1 MFQLIFEGQLYSV
14 NKSDSNKKEEIQ
26 KELKSLFYSK
36 YGMQNSKGYYHSKT
50 NCYFLITY
58 FYKGRLVRD
67 IDNILKHTI
76 DAFIKVMYKDDRSV
90 KFCLSQAINCDNT
103 INMIDI
109 TNLDSDIVM
118 KLQDFS
124 SNKTYKGEETAI
136 TYIECGEMTNDFY
149 HVDLEHLW
157 K

>member
-14 NKSDSNKKEEIQ
+14 NKTDGEKKSNYQ
-26 KELKSLFYSK
+26 KELRTLLKSK
-36 YGMQNSKGYYHSKT
+36 YGTQESKGHYPPNT
-50 NCYFLITY
+50 NCYFLMTY

-76 DAFIKVMYKDDRSV
+76 DAFIRVMYKNDSCI
-90 KFCLSQAINCDNT
+90 KFCLSQAVNCDNN
-103 INMIDI
+103 INTIDI
-109 TNLDSDIVM
+109 TDLEVDIIE
-118 KLQDFS
+118 KIQDFLF
-124 SNKTYKGEETAI
+124 NKPYLGEETAI
-136 TYIECGEMTNDFY
+136 TYIECGEMTDKFY

>member
-14 NKSDSNKKEEIQ
+14 NKTDSEKKKNFQDEM
-26 KELKSLFYSK
+26 KSLLLSK
-36 YGMQNSKGYYHSKT
+36 YGKQEAKGHYSSKT
-50 NCYFLITY
+50 NCYFLMTY
-58 FYKGRLVRD
+58 FYKGRLERD

-76 DAFIKVMYKDDRSV
+76 DAFIKIMYNDDRSV
-90 KFCLSQAINCDNT
+90 KFCLSQAVSCDNT

-109 TNLDSDIVM
+109 TNLDADVVM
-118 KLQDFS
+118 KIQDFS
-124 SNKTYKGEETAI
+124 SNKLYRGDETAI
-136 TYIECGEMTNDFY
+136 TYIECGEMTDDFY